1 MTNELFQALV
11 LEQRDGATVAE
22 IRSLAADALPAG
34 DVLVDVAFSS
44 LNYKD
49 GLAIT
54 GRGKVIRQFPMV
66 PGIDFA
72 GTVAESQHPGFQP
85 GDAVVLTGW
94 GVGERHWG
102 GLAQRAR
109 VRGVADAGAL
119 LCACSGCGTP
129 LFLPRSCGNRHCPTC

>member
-109 VRGVADAGAL
+109 RRWRH
-119 LCACSGCGTP
+119 
-129 LFLPRSCGNRHCPTC
+129 RSSARPGRSIC